1 MGQSKTSDG
10 PYEVPTSATQ
20 LCNYL
25 AEMNNLTMSD
35 ELAECLSRQPLKVGW
50 HLLTRWYKG
59 GSLIPNHMPRY
70 RIATLATT
78 LISVLTVMLKYGRIL
93 DSEKK
98 SVLPLWTC
106 QTLDLVCEEPP
117 AGTAFSTLRSLYLE
131 DGTLRLDQVYKGTD
145 LVLDR
150 MLPIT
155 IDQIRELLPSEDG
168 LSK

>member
-1 MGQSKTSDG
+1 
-10 PYEVPTSATQ
+10 
-20 LCNYL
+20 
-25 AEMNNLTMSD
+25 
-35 ELAECLSRQPLKVGW
+35 
-50 HLLTRWYKG
+50 
-59 GSLIPNHMPRY
+59 MPRY

-78 LISVLTVMLKYGRIL
+78 LISVLAVMLKYGRKL
-93 DSEKK
+93 DSENKG
-98 SVLPLWTC
+98 VIPLWTC
-106 QTLDLVCEEPP
+106 QTLDLVCKEPP